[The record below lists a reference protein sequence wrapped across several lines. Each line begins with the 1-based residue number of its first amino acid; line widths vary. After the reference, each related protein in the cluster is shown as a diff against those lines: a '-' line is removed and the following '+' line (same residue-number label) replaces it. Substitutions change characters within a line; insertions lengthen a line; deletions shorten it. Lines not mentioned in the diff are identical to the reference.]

1 MAVAYTLAFVARF
14 LNQES
19 HRLVAIGRAAG
30 AKMAA
35 DEAEILRVVL
45 ERDIAKHLPMARML
59 AANVQLAKERTGEGM
74 RG

>member
-1 MAVAYTLAFVARF
+1 MAVAYTIAFMAKF

-19 HRLVAIGRAAG
+19 QRLIAIGRAAG

-35 DEAEILRVVL
+35 DEAEIIRIVF

-59 AANVQLAKERTGEGM
+59 SVNVQLAKERTG
-74 RG
+74 

>member
-1 MAVAYTLAFVARF
+1 
-14 LNQES
+14 
-19 HRLVAIGRAAG
+19 
-30 AKMAA
+30 MAA